1 MSVGPH
7 SKNLDLESNDHG
19 RIQKCDLCISV
30 CKTDFTDHHTPDTT
44 HGLRDSVQACRI
56 QDCYSTIRKNFR
68 KILKSKVHSDVSEC
82 ASSWI
87 MRFDKLKKACFRSC
101 VTFRWS
107 KVDSDILFWSQ
118 KLILTIWMSSGN
130 LTDWKP
136 ENVWNKHHQFL
147 SELKLCGI
155 WLVCPNVT
163 YISMFARAVPVA
175 YTGNIYWKFLKY
187 ICFMLVSLHF

>member
-82 ASSWI
+82 ASS
-87 MRFDKLKKACFRSC
+87 C

-136 ENVWNKHHQFL
+136 GNVWNKHHQFL